1 MSELLL
7 DAAGRR
13 RSPATLPQFHAG
25 RPPRNKG
32 MRYPADPPTIEEIVA
47 VMRSAGD
54 SVHGRRLRGLIVVLW
69 RAGLRIH
76 EALALAEADLD
87 PRRGSLLVR
96 RGKGGRRRE
105 VGMDDW
111 AWEQLAPWL
120 QARVELP
127 VGPLFCV
134 VNGATRG
141 RPGAAAAARSE
152 LRRVAREA
160 GVRRRFA
167 PHQLRHAH
175 AVEMAREGVPLIV
188 IQRQLGHTNL
198 GITSIYLQGIDNTE
212 IIDTVHARRAP
223 IILVHSSLR
232 LRTANRW
239 PRSPTLLGCRSSSN
253 PAARRPSATVPADCS
268 IRRGAEVS
276 TCAPAPRPLRE
287 LGVCRRAR
295 LQRPRRQ
302 QRGTCGGMRRVGQRR
317 PLTTP
322 SVQRLTCASRSAG
335 CAHTCAPGE
344 APASNSGTAAAR
356 PRWLSGRPRGG
367 SGRLPRSSFAARRGS
382 RPPGVRP
389 WLGAAMCPVRPR
401 ARGWGR

>member
-1 MSELLL
+1 MPEVLL

-13 RSPATLPQFHAG
+13 RSPATLPGFHAG

-32 MRYPADPPTIEEIVA
+32 QRYPADPPTVEEIVA
-47 VMRSAGD
+47 VMRNAG
-54 SVHGRRLRGLIVVLW
+54 SGPHAARLRALIVVLW

-111 AWEQLAPWL
+111 AWEQLEPWL
-120 QARVELP
+120 HRARRAAGRSAVLRRQRRRP
-127 VGPLFCV
+127 ADG
-134 VNGATRG
+134 RG
-141 RPGAAAAARSE
+141 RPPPRARSC
-152 LRRVAREA
+152 AASPREA

-223 IILVHSSLR
+223 MVPVDATLR
-232 LRTANRW
+232 L
-239 PRSPTLLGCRSSSN
+239 
-253 PAARRPSATVPADCS
+253 
-268 IRRGAEVS
+268 
-276 TCAPAPRPLRE
+276 
-287 LGVCRRAR
+287 
-295 LQRPRRQ
+295 
-302 QRGTCGGMRRVGQRR
+302 
-317 PLTTP
+317 
-322 SVQRLTCASRSAG
+322 
-335 CAHTCAPGE
+335 
-344 APASNSGTAAAR
+344 
-356 PRWLSGRPRGG
+356 
-367 SGRLPRSSFAARRGS
+367 
-382 RPPGVRP
+382 
-389 WLGAAMCPVRPR
+389 
-401 ARGWGR
+401 